1 MIAKHGVSEALV
13 CTMKKRV
20 LAAVLAI
27 VFGGIGVHKFYLGK
41 TVWGIV
47 YLLLCWT
54 GIPSIIALI
63 EGLIYLC
70 SSDQDFER
78 KYC

>member
-1 MIAKHGVSEALV
+1 MVFLLN
-13 CTMKKRV
+13 MNKRV
-20 LAAVLAI
+20 LAAILAI
-27 VFGGIGVHKFYLGK
+27 VFGGLGVHKFYLGK
-41 TVWGIV
+41 MVWGIV

-54 GIPSIIALI
+54 GIPSIVGFV

-70 SSDQDFER
+70 TSDKEFEK

>member
-1 MIAKHGVSEALV
+1 MN
-13 CTMKKRV
+13 KRV

-27 VFGGIGVHKFYLGK
+27 VFGGLGVHKFYLGK
-41 TVWGIV
+41 MVWGIV

-54 GIPSIIALI
+54 GIPTIVGFV

-70 SSDQDFER
+70 TSDKEFEK